1 MNLIKFL
8 KYILVRE
15 IAGEQEFI
23 NGVFITR
30 DNRSNIIKKEYPG
43 GLIVRYSFDIL
54 NREREMQ
61 TSGGYREITN
71 YYSSSKDKREVTH
84 YYKSRVWV
92 DFITPEGVVT
102 TEYITNK

>member
-1 MNLIKFL
+1 
-8 KYILVRE
+8 
-15 IAGEQEFI
+15 
-23 NGVFITR
+23 
-30 DNRSNIIKKEYPG
+30 
-43 GLIVRYSFDIL
+43 
-54 NREREMQ
+54 MQ